1 MLTVS
6 EIKGVKPKANPF
18 YIWDSD
24 KQRGMGKLGVQV
36 TKASKRFVFRYF
48 NQRKAT
54 FIRLGVFPEMS
65 LVDARAEVR
74 VFRAMLAEGKDPKS
88 EIEGQK
94 REEAEVKAA
103 EAMRG
108 SFQQLVESYVQK
120 MKDDGKR
127 TWRSVL
133 KAMSTDVYSVIPQDR
148 KAKDVT
154 STDIKLVLAK
164 MIQRG
169 AIVQSNK
176 VRSYLHA
183 AFNYGLRHDNDPAN
197 MSSEILFGI
206 SFNPVTAVPKQPN
219 ADKVGDRWLTWSE
232 TSSLLGGEYSE
243 HFRQDVEI
251 LIKLCFHL
259 GGQRPIEVMSSKW
272 ESVNFKEQTFEIVGS
287 ISKNGLPNLIPLTG
301 TAMDLFHQLREL
313 SGSSKFLF
321 PCSTATGHL
330 ESNYFSKVIR
340 LFCKRTGFSKFVPR
354 DIRRTV
360 KTLAGDAGLTKE
372 IRDRIQ
378 NHALNDVSSKHYD
391 RYDYMTEKRRAL
403 EQWESRLLEIR

>member
-6 EIKGVKPKANPF
+6 EIKDVKPKANPF

-65 LVDARAEVR
+65 LVDARAEVS

-133 KAMSTDVYSVIPQDR
+133 KAMFTDVYSVIPQDR

-169 AIVQSNK
+169 AIKYVHIYTP
-176 VRSYLHA
+176 R
-183 AFNYGLRHDNDPAN
+183 
-197 MSSEILFGI
+197 
-206 SFNPVTAVPKQPN
+206 
-219 ADKVGDRWLTWSE
+219 
-232 TSSLLGGEYSE
+232 
-243 HFRQDVEI
+243 
-251 LIKLCFHL
+251 LI
-259 GGQRPIEVMSSKW
+259 
-272 ESVNFKEQTFEIVGS
+272 
-287 ISKNGLPNLIPLTG
+287 TG
-301 TAMDLFHQLREL
+301 
-313 SGSSKFLF
+313 
-321 PCSTATGHL
+321 
-330 ESNYFSKVIR
+330 
-340 LFCKRTGFSKFVPR
+340 
-354 DIRRTV
+354 
-360 KTLAGDAGLTKE
+360 
-372 IRDRIQ
+372 
-378 NHALNDVSSKHYD
+378 
-391 RYDYMTEKRRAL
+391 
-403 EQWESRLLEIR
+403 

>member
-1 MLTVS
+1 
-6 EIKGVKPKANPF
+6 
-18 YIWDSD
+18 
-24 KQRGMGKLGVQV
+24 
-36 TKASKRFVFRYF
+36 
-48 NQRKAT
+48 
-54 FIRLGVFPEMS
+54 
-65 LVDARAEVR
+65 
-74 VFRAMLAEGKDPKS
+74 
-88 EIEGQK
+88 
-94 REEAEVKAA
+94 
-103 EAMRG
+103 
-108 SFQQLVESYVQK
+108 
-120 MKDDGKR
+120 
-127 TWRSVL
+127 
-133 KAMSTDVYSVIPQDR
+133 
-148 KAKDVT
+148 
-154 STDIKLVLAK
+154 
-164 MIQRG
+164 
-169 AIVQSNK
+169 
-176 VRSYLHA
+176 
-183 AFNYGLRHDNDPAN
+183 

-232 TSSLLGGEYSE
+232 TSSLLSGEYSE

-313 SGSSKFLF
+313 SGSSEFLF

-340 LFCKRTGFSKFVPR
+340 SFCKRTGFSKFVPR

-391 RYDYMTEKRRAL
+391 RYDYMTEKRSAL

>member
-24 KQRGMGKLGVQV
+24 KQRGVGKLGVQI

-54 FIRLGVFPEMS
+54 FIRLGTFPEMS
-65 LVDARAEVR
+65 LVDAREEASVY
-74 VFRAMLAEGKDPKS
+74 RAILAEGKDPKS
-88 EIEGQK
+88 VIERQK
-94 REEAEVKAA
+94 CEEAEAKAA
-103 EAMRG
+103 DSMRG
-108 SFQQLVESYVQK
+108 SFQQLIESYAQK

-127 TWRSVL
+127 TWRNVL
-133 KAMSTDVYSVIPQDR
+133 KAISTDVYIVIPPNI

-154 STDIKLVLAK
+154 SSDIRLVLAK

-183 AFNYGLRHDNDPAN
+183 AFNHGLRHDNDPAN
-197 MSSEILFGI
+197 MSTEVLFGI

-232 TSSLLGGEYSE
+232 TKDLLSGAYSE

-259 GGQRPIEVMSSKW
+259 GGQRPLEVMSSRW
-272 ESVNFKEQTFEIVGS
+272 ESVELNERTFEIVGS
-287 ISKNGLPNLIPLTG
+287 ISKNGRPSLIPLTD
-301 TAMDLFHQLREL
+301 TALDLFKQLYVL
-313 SGSSKFLF
+313 SGSNEFLF
-321 PCSTATGHL
+321 PSTTASGHL
-330 ESNYFSKVIR
+330 DPNYFSKVIR
-340 LFCKRTGFSKFVPR
+340 TFCIETGFRKFVPR

-360 KTLAGDAGLTKE
+360 KTLAGDAGLSKE

-403 EQWESRLLEIR
+403 ELWESRLLEV